1 MKLYDNKM
9 ANSPRKVRMFL
20 AEKNIT
26 DIEIIDI
33 DLMKGEH
40 KTPEYRAIAPN
51 SRIPALQLDDGTVIM
66 ESTAICRYLEE
77 SNQGKI
83 NLFGSTPKDRA
94 LIEMWNR
101 RLEIDGYIPLM
112 AGIRNKFERFDGKV
126 LAGTRND
133 LKRSDII
140 VKRGE
145 DSARILFERL
155 DKYLDKY
162 FFVAGKE
169 FSVADI
175 TLFSTLE
182 LANNIGLNLDE
193 YVNIL
198 DLKTRLSER
207 DAFKK

>member
-1 MKLYDNKM
+1 MKLYQFDPAPASRRVDIFLKEADVSIATEQLNVRDGDQFKEPF
-9 ANSPRKVRMFL
+9 NSLNPFHCVPFL
-20 AEKNIT
+20 E
-26 DIEIIDI
+26 
-33 DLMKGEH
+33 L
-40 KTPEYRAIAPN
+40 
-51 SRIPALQLDDGTVIM
+51 SDGTVIS
-66 ESTAICRYLEE
+66 ETLAICRYLEE

-94 LIEMWNR
+94 SIEMWNR

-162 FFVAGKE
+162 LFVAGKE

>member
-1 MKLYDNKM
+1 MKLYQFDPAPASRRVDIFLKEADVSIATEQLNVRDGDQFKEPF
-9 ANSPRKVRMFL
+9 NSLNPFHCVPFL
-20 AEKNIT
+20 E
-26 DIEIIDI
+26 
-33 DLMKGEH
+33 L
-40 KTPEYRAIAPN
+40 
-51 SRIPALQLDDGTVIM
+51 SDGTVIS
-66 ESTAICRYLEE
+66 ETLAICRYLEE

-162 FFVAGKE
+162 LFVAGKE

>member
-1 MKLYDNKM
+1 MSLQKL
-9 ANSPRKVRMFL
+9 
-20 AEKNIT
+20 I
-26 DIEIIDI
+26 
-33 DLMKGEH
+33 H
-40 KTPEYRAIAPN
+40 
-51 SRIPALQLDDGTVIM
+51 
-66 ESTAICRYLEE
+66 
-77 SNQGKI
+77 
-83 NLFGSTPKDRA
+83 
-94 LIEMWNR
+94 
-101 RLEIDGYIPLM
+101 
-112 AGIRNKFERFDGKV
+112 KFERFDGKV

-198 DLKTRLSER
+198 DLKARLSER

>member
-1 MKLYDNKM
+1 MKLYQFDPAPASRRVDIFLKEADVSIDTEQLNVRDGDQFKEPF
-9 ANSPRKVRMFL
+9 NSLNPFHCVPFL
-20 AEKNIT
+20 E
-26 DIEIIDI
+26 
-33 DLMKGEH
+33 L
-40 KTPEYRAIAPN
+40 
-51 SRIPALQLDDGTVIM
+51 SDGTVIS
-66 ESTAICRYLEE
+66 ESVAICRYLEE

-126 LAGTRND
+126 LAGTRNH
-133 LKRSDII
+133 LKRSGSI

-155 DKYLDKY
+155 DKHLDKC

-175 TLFSTLE
+175 TLYCTLE
-182 LANNIGLNLDE
+182 LANNIGLKIGE
-193 YVNIL
+193 HANIL

-207 DAFKK
+207 DAFKNE

>member
-1 MKLYDNKM
+1 MKLYQFDPAPASRRVDIFLKEADVSIDTEQLNVRDGDQFKEPF
-9 ANSPRKVRMFL
+9 NSLNPFHCVPFL
-20 AEKNIT
+20 E
-26 DIEIIDI
+26 
-33 DLMKGEH
+33 L
-40 KTPEYRAIAPN
+40 
-51 SRIPALQLDDGTVIM
+51 SDGTVIS
-66 ESTAICRYLEE
+66 ESVAICRYLEE

-126 LAGTRND
+126 LAGTRNH
-133 LKRSDII
+133 LKRSDSI

-155 DKYLDKY
+155 DKHLDKCC
-162 FFVAGKE
+162 FVAGKE

-175 TLFSTLE
+175 TLYCTLE
-182 LANNIGLNLDE
+182 LANNIGLKIGE
-193 YVNIL
+193 HANIL

-207 DAFKK
+207 DAFKNE

>member
-1 MKLYDNKM
+1 MKLYQFDPAPASRRVDIFLKEADVSIATEQLNVRDGDQFKEPF
-9 ANSPRKVRMFL
+9 NSLNPFHCVPFL
-20 AEKNIT
+20 E
-26 DIEIIDI
+26 
-33 DLMKGEH
+33 L
-40 KTPEYRAIAPN
+40 
-51 SRIPALQLDDGTVIM
+51 SDGTVIS
-66 ESTAICRYLEE
+66 ETLAICRYLEE

-162 FFVAGKE
+162 LFVAGKE

-198 DLKTRLSER
+198 GLKTRLSER